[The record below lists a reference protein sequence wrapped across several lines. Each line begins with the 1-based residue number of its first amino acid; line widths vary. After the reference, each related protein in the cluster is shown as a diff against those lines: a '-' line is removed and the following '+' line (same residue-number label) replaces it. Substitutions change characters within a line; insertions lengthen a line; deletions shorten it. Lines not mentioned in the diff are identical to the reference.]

1 MRNLTLPLALLLAL
15 ALPGQ
20 AAQARPAPD
29 QPMDTRLLQ
38 RTDLDYRFSRLLID
52 SADGQRHY

>member
-1 MRNLTLPLALLLAL
+1 MRNLTLPLTLLLAL

-29 QPMDTRLLQ
+29 QLMDTRLL
-38 RTDLDYRFSRLLID
+38 
-52 SADGQRHY
+52 